1 MNIIVLLGKSGSGK
15 DSIQNLLINELK
27 NYKKRNYEI
36 LTLTTS
42 RPTRENEFEGNP
54 YYFKTQEEFL
64 KEIENS
70 NFIEYRKYTTLFNGI
85 QNDWYYG
92 IHKDSFKN
100 NYDYI
105 IINTPKGLKEIK
117 SNFPEANIIS
127 FYLNVKDEIREARA
141 KLRGS
146 FDQIEWNRRLI
157 EDEKDFSNIK
167 NEVDV
172 ILNNNKDN
180 LDKVFT
186 KIMLILNKNNF
197 LN

>member
-100 NYDYI
+100 
-105 IINTPKGLKEIK
+105 
-117 SNFPEANIIS
+117 
-127 FYLNVKDEIREARA
+127 
-141 KLRGS
+141 KL
-146 FDQIEWNRRLI
+146 
-157 EDEKDFSNIK
+157 
-167 NEVDV
+167 
-172 ILNNNKDN
+172 
-180 LDKVFT
+180 
-186 KIMLILNKNNF
+186 
-197 LN
+197 